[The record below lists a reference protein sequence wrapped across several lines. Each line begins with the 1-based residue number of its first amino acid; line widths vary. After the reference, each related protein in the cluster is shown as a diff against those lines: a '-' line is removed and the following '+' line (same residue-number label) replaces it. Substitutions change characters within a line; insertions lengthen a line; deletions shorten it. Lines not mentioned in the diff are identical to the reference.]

1 MYDNYIGLKFRGV
14 RSNEI
19 YTLSNIK
26 EHVRPQFH
34 ATKNINVVKP
44 KMKLAYVLREISLV
58 PKYKRVPILVKD
70 IEVGGTGVGKIE
82 HLSPKTS
89 WIIKRSNNLVDNTG
103 RLRISWKEKLIL
115 VDDEKD

>member
-1 MYDNYIGLKFRGV
+1 MYNNYIGLKFKGV
-14 RSNEI
+14 KSNEI

-26 EHVRPQFH
+26 VYVRPQFH
-34 ATKNINVVKP
+34 ATKNVNVIKP
-44 KMKLAYVLREISLV
+44 KMKLAYVLREIILV
-58 PKYKRVPILVKD
+58 PKYKRAILVKD

-82 HLSPKTS
+82 HLSPKNS